1 MHCISYSHRG
11 AFRFAFLLPALIG
24 LFVVGCSN
32 DTTCPAGSSEAAC
45 TQRFEPI
52 EIAVPMERSTPAELG
67 IEPYVGTAVA
77 PQPIPPLDIT
87 PHPLFSEDD
96 SRIHNDHYN
105 SAAYNR
111 TGVAG
116 PAIDVTTHKLGDL
129 TGVCAMLTML
139 KNGYVVGTCFRA
151 DTEVHVMLTMFD
163 NENLNIVAER
173 DLGFRPFQPNA
184 AGGAYFTMDK
194 DENLFIGPPSNRLE
208 QYHIEVVDGAPEF
221 VQDFSKE
228 IPGLDPWVVRTGPGL
243 QDTVI
248 DFEGRFWFMVTDG
261 RVGYLDPETEEIKMT
276 DLGEGLQNSMVVD
289 ENGVY
294 MVTYNALYRL
304 SVAENGN
311 VRQDWR
317 APYDPGD
324 GTGVILPGSGT
335 SPTLFGIQEDLITI
349 CDNASSQVNA
359 VVFDRA
365 TGERR
370 TEIPLF
376 RPDESATENTAVGYG
391 DELLFVNNGGYAGPF
406 SPARETDTGMERYR
420 VVRNQ
425 SGTVTDYETVW
436 KNDASIANSAQLS
449 TASGVVWG
457 YGADVDIAD
466 TDHFYLVAHSWET
479 GDEIFRAY
487 VGDETQFDPFTGQVH
502 LHPDGTM
509 YIGTLNGVVMMRDV
523 E

>member
-1 MHCISYSHRG
+1 MHCSSFSKPG
-11 AFRFAFLLPALIG
+11 ALRFAFLFSALMA
-24 LFVVGCSN
+24 LFVAGCAESSGA
-32 DTTCPAGSSEAAC
+32 PAGSD
-45 TQRFEPI
+45 RYEPI
-52 EIAVPMERSTPAELG
+52 HIAVPMERSTPEELG
-67 IEPYVGTAVA
+67 IEPYVGSSVV
-77 PQPIPPLDIT
+77 PKPIPPLEIT
-87 PHPLFSEDD
+87 PHPFFSEDD

-163 NENLNIVAER
+163 NENLNIVAET

-194 DENLFIGPPSNRLE
+194 DENIFVGPPSNRLE
-208 QYHIEVVDGAPEF
+208 QYHIEVIDGAPKF

-261 RVGYLDPETEEIKMT
+261 RVGYLDPETDDIKMI

-294 MVTYNALYRL
+294 MVTYKALYRL
-304 SVAENGN
+304 SVAENGD
-311 VRQDWR
+311 VQQDWR

-335 SPTLFGIQEDLITI
+335 SPTLFGIEEDLVTI
-349 CDNASSQVNA
+349 CDNASGQVNA

-420 VVRNQ
+420 VVRNET
-425 SGTVTDYETVW
+425 GTVTDYEPVW
-436 KNDASIANSAQLS
+436 KNDDSIANSAQLA
-449 TASGVVWG
+449 TATGVVWG
-457 YGADVDIAD
+457 YGADVDIDDA
-466 TDHFYLVAHSWET
+466 DHFYLVAHSWET

-487 VGDETQFDPFTGQVH
+487 VGDDAQFDPITGQVH

-509 YIGTLNGVVMMRDV
+509 YIGTLNGAVMMRDI